1 MFGLDWTSIVSSIH
15 GVIKHF
21 TIYSWPFT
29 NVLPASV
36 CNFHR
41 LFCAFFCK
49 SSVKMTHIYIFQ
61 CYLHRGVLCTIC
73 PRDNL
78 AATKTSIV
86 SLQRTSCLSKVCT
99 IFWVNKSHCSVLFWI
114 CYCIYFFT
122 VYTHLSGLFKTYNGF
137 KVTKAKIIA
146 CTL

>member
-49 SSVKMTHIYIFQ
+49 SSVKMTHIYIFH
-61 CYLHRGVLCTIC
+61 CYLQRGVLCTIC
-73 PRDNL
+73 PRIILQQQRPPLFPYKGLPVCQRSAHFSGWINL
-78 AATKTSIV
+78 TVLCCFEFAIV
-86 SLQRTSCLSKVCT
+86 
-99 IFWVNKSHCSVLFWI
+99 FF
-114 CYCIYFFT
+114 FFT
-122 VYTHLSGLFKTYNGF
+122 VYTHLSGLFKT
-137 KVTKAKIIA
+137 
-146 CTL
+146 